1 MQLIALCGQ
10 KGTGKDTVAE
20 VICNTLQD
28 ICTVRKVGFGNQV
41 KDVIMAAFGLRN
53 PREYNML
60 THGNVVLP
68 DGRERS
74 GKEVAR
80 VLNMRLRKISTKQ
93 FIERLEDELLA
104 FKGYHPDLYE
114 NAVFVITDLR
124 YREELKWCK
133 SNNIPVVKVK
143 RDNGVYDPI
152 ADELDIDDF
161 LCDHFI
167 DNNGTE
173 QELKKEVERVLMKII
188 K

>member
-28 ICTVRKVGFGNQV
+28 ICTVRKVSFGSQV
-41 KDVIMAAFGLRN
+41 KNVFNALFDLRS
-53 PREYNML
+53 PREHNVV
-60 THGNVVLP
+60 THGYITLP
-68 DGRERS
+68 DGRMRS
-74 GKEVAR
+74 GKEVMR
-80 VLNMRLRKISTKQ
+80 ILNMQMREKSPQQ
-93 FIERLEDELLA
+93 FIEKLEDEILA

-133 SNNIPVVKVK
+133 AKNIPIIKVK
-143 RDNGVYDPI
+143 RDSGVCDPHTE
-152 ADELDIDDF
+152 ELDIDDF
-161 LCDHFI
+161 LCDYFI

-173 QELKKEVERVLMKII
+173 QELKREVESLLI
-188 K
+188 KVFK

>member
-10 KGTGKDTVAE
+10 KGTGKDTVAD
-20 VICNTLQD
+20 VIVNILHD

-41 KDVIMAAFGLRN
+41 KDVICAAFGVSN
-53 PREYNML
+53 PRGYNML
-60 THGNVVLP
+60 THGTIQLP
-68 DGRERS
+68 DGSERS
-74 GKEVAR
+74 GKEIAR
-80 VLNMRLRKISTKQ
+80 ILNMRLRKLSASQ
-93 FIERLEDELLA
+93 FIERLEDEILA

-133 SNNIPVVKVK
+133 AKKIPIIKVK
-143 RDNGVYDPI
+143 RDSGVYDPH

-161 LCDHFI
+161 LCDYFV
-167 DNNGTE
+167 DNNGSE
-173 QELKKEVERVLMKII
+173 QELKKEVEQVLLKIV

>member
-41 KDVIMAAFGLRN
+41 KNVISAAFDLRN
-53 PREYNML
+53 PYEYNSF
-60 THGNVVLP
+60 THGYITLP
-68 DGRERS
+68 GGRSRS
-74 GKEVAR
+74 GKDIAR
-80 VLNMRLRKISTKQ
+80 ILNMKLREYSPQQ
-93 FIERLEDELLA
+93 FIEKLEDEILA
-104 FKGYHPDLYE
+104 FKGYHPEQYE

-133 SNNIPVVKVK
+133 SKKIPIVKVK
-143 RDNGVYDPI
+143 RDSGVYDPHT
-152 ADELDIDDF
+152 DELDIDDF
-161 LCDHFI
+161 LCDYFI

-173 QELKKEVERVLMKII
+173 QELRKEVESLLIKILG
-188 K
+188 